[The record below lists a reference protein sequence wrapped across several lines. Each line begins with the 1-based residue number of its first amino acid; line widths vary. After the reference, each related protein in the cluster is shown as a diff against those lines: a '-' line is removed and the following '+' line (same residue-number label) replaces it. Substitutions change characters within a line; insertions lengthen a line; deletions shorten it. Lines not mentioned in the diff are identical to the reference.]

1 MRSRRP
7 CAPSREAIRDN
18 GLNMLNTL
26 IEMLVRYA
34 SPEQV
39 AWLYRNAPQRICRT
53 VALHRFR
60 RTVRWAAKY
69 SSFYARVFAERGID
83 PRRVRTPADLGDF
96 YTTQDDVA
104 QHAED
109 FVCRAPSIVF
119 ESSGTS
125 GKNKRVYYD
134 QKELVEMG
142 IEMAAG
148 FRLMGVGPD
157 DRVANAFDFSM
168 WIPGLVTHYGLMA
181 AGNFCMAFGK
191 VDPIEVYRR
200 LDQYGITVVLGE
212 PTWLIRLTELAE
224 KHGRKKLRM
233 LIGSAEEMP
242 AKAIPWIKDV
252 WQGASVKMCYGSVE
266 QGTAIG
272 FQPCDVSEGYH
283 VDTFNFVPELI
294 EQDEHGYGELVFTTL
309 MRRVMP
315 LIRYRTRD
323 VTRFVPKPCAC
334 GISAPRITKLRG
346 RRDELVV
353 ASGGNLYPMMF
364 ENVLKLVHGVTHD
377 WQVVFYLQ
385 GVKEILELNVES
397 SRTDMQTLRQEIV
410 HQMEQLYPNLVKNL
424 ALGIFE
430 LRIDVHE
437 PGTLRKKRKLKRLID
452 RRHFDPVRIETDE
465 SAAPLVD
472 QLI

>member
-1 MRSRRP
+1 
-7 CAPSREAIRDN
+7 
-18 GLNMLNTL
+18 
-26 IEMLVRYA
+26 
-34 SPEQV
+34 
-39 AWLYRNAPQRICRT
+39 
-53 VALHRFR
+53 
-60 RTVRWAAKY
+60 
-69 SSFYARVFAERGID
+69 
-83 PRRVRTPADLGDF
+83 
-96 YTTQDDVA
+96 
-104 QHAED
+104 
-109 FVCRAPSIVF
+109 
-119 ESSGTS
+119 
-125 GKNKRVYYD
+125 
-134 QKELVEMG
+134 MG

-323 VTRFVPKPCAC
+323 VTRFMPKPCAC

-353 ASGGNLYPMMF
+353 ASGGEFFPIMF
-364 ENVLKLVHGVTHD
+364 LKVFNFVPRRTPD
-377 WQVVFYLQ
+377 WQVLVFLLR
-385 GVKEILELNVES
+385 GEGKTRLNVPY
-397 SRTDMQTLRQEIV
+397 SR
-410 HQMEQLYPNLVKNL
+410 
-424 ALGIFE
+424 A
-430 LRIDVHE
+430 
-437 PGTLRKKRKLKRLID
+437 
-452 RRHFDPVRIETDE
+452 
-465 SAAPLVD
+465 
-472 QLI
+472 